1 MSEVT
6 CVFSGESV
14 SFISSR
20 EKDGKF
26 FLLGTGL
33 FLGPGDEHHEVVRV
47 PDGQEHRSPR
57 LALVV
62 AELADGIAGAGVRLA
77 VVVRRGAT

>member
-14 SFISSR
+14 SFISFR
-20 EKDGKF
+20 EKDGKC

-33 FLGPGDEHHEVVRV
+33 FLGPVDEHHKIVGVSN
-47 PDGQEHRSPR
+47 GQEHQSSR

-62 AELADGIAGAGVRLA
+62 AELAELIAGAGIRLA
-77 VVVRRGAT
+77 VACEARR